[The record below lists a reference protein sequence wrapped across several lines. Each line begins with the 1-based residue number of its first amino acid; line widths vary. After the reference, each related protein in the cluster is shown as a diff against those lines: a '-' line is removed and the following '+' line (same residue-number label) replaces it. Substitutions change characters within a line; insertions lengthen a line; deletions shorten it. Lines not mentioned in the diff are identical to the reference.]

1 MPMPNKKVIVVGAG
15 MAGLAAAFRLRQA
28 GVEVTVLES
37 SDRVGGRIATDS
49 RDGYV
54 IERGA
59 QLITSTY
66 RNVLGLVKEL
76 GLESEL
82 KLTSPWLAIVKDGRP
97 CRLPSGAMFPI
108 YAVTSGLVSIPD
120 LLRFIWHTTKLR
132 WPPVDNYAAWADYD
146 DEDTARWCAR
156 RLGRGADYLVEPLVA
171 GGLLYAMEEASRA
184 VTLATL
190 ALTDNGRSKDMTL
203 SRGMGSLP
211 EALAS
216 KVEVKL
222 EAPVQAIEV
231 DADGASV
238 QLAGEQLRADHVILA
253 TTAPIASRLYR
264 GGDELE
270 RKLMA
275 TEYVSTIK
283 IGLATSRHWRDD
295 AMLKDVWAFMI
306 PRPDRKLIVSATL
319 ESAKDIRRVPDGEFL
334 NLFVDSAAAGAML
347 DLPDE
352 KIVAAVLPDIERF
365 FHGATESMRFAQIV
379 RWPRALPKSPVGR
392 SRNLAEYRR
401 SRPPA
406 RRLLLAGD
414 YMGIPTFES
423 AAETGFW
430 AADGI
435 LGAGDSR

>member
-1 MPMPNKKVIVVGAG
+1 
-15 MAGLAAAFRLRQA
+15 
-28 GVEVTVLES
+28 
-37 SDRVGGRIATDS
+37 
-49 RDGYV
+49 
-54 IERGA
+54 
-59 QLITSTY
+59 
-66 RNVLGLVKEL
+66 
-76 GLESEL
+76 
-82 KLTSPWLAIVKDGRP
+82 
-97 CRLPSGAMFPI
+97 
-108 YAVTSGLVSIPD
+108 
-120 LLRFIWHTTKLR
+120 
-132 WPPVDNYAAWADYD
+132 
-146 DEDTARWCAR
+146 
-156 RLGRGADYLVEPLVA
+156 
-171 GGLLYAMEEASRA
+171 
-184 VTLATL
+184 
-190 ALTDNGRSKDMTL
+190 
-203 SRGMGSLP
+203 
-211 EALAS
+211 
-216 KVEVKL
+216 
-222 EAPVQAIEV
+222 
-231 DADGASV
+231 
-238 QLAGEQLRADHVILA
+238 
-253 TTAPIASRLYR
+253 
-264 GGDELE
+264 
-270 RKLMA
+270 
-275 TEYVSTIK
+275 
-283 IGLATSRHWRDD
+283 
-295 AMLKDVWAFMI
+295 LKDVWAFMI